1 MKRIYK
7 INKVFIFMMALALT
21 LTSCEYGTTNEDP
34 TRPGGDI
41 IPINA
46 IMPIMQTQSHR
57 NITAGLGRLS
67 GIVMQQWIGFDAQQV
82 AYTSYVIGETDTD
95 NFWDTGIYTG
105 SMRDCVDIISR
116 STDTEGVH
124 SRGVAKIYLA
134 ANLGMTTNSWGD
146 VPFSEAFVGEEN
158 LNPAYDT
165 QESIYAEIFR
175 LLNEAEA
182 DLLATDALGSIQGSL
197 VTLSNAG
204 WIKVANALKARYYI
218 QLTKRDPNAANSALT
233 AIANAMDSNADQA
246 QFNFENTQ
254 NGGNALGLFGQGRP
268 NTMIIDPQFDAL
280 MTGDPRKPI
289 YIDNSGANPL
299 FYVDGG
305 TDLFWS
311 RFDAPGLLMTYAEQ
325 KFIEAEALERTGGD
339 GTAALVAAVTANMEF
354 IGVAAG
360 DITTYTA
367 GLALGG
373 TLEADIEA
381 IIAEKYKALYGN
393 TPIEVWNDYKRTGY
407 PALTPNANGSN
418 GFNPSGVIPR
428 RWLYPISERVSNPGP
443 YQEAISRQGSHL
455 LDGATWAFD

>member
-1 MKRIYK
+1 
-7 INKVFIFMMALALT
+7 MMVIAFT
-21 LTSCEYGTTNEDP
+21 LSSCEYGTTNEDP

-46 IMPIMQTQSHR
+46 VMPIMQAQSHR

-67 GIVMQQWIGFDAQQV
+67 GIVMQQWVGFDAQQV

-105 SMRDCVDIISR
+105 SMRDCVDIINR
-116 STDTEGVH
+116 STDTEGVN

-158 LNPAYDT
+158 LNPSYDT
-165 QESIYAEIFR
+165 QESIYGEIFR

-182 DLLATDALGSIQGSL
+182 DLLAEDSSGGIQGSL
-197 VTLSNAG
+197 VTLSNEG

-218 QLTKRDPNAANSALT
+218 QLTKRDPNAASNALS

-246 QFNFENTQ
+246 QFNFEDTQ
-254 NGGNALGLFGQGRP
+254 NGSNPLARFGQDRP

-280 MTGDPRKPI
+280 MTGDPRKSL
-289 YIDNSGANPL
+289 YIDNSGADPVYYN
-299 FYVDGG
+299 GG
-305 TDLFWS
+305 TNLFWA
-311 RFDAPGLLMTYAEQ
+311 RQDTPGLLMTYAEQ
-325 KFIEAEALERTGGD
+325 KFIEAEAIERNGGD
-339 GTAALVAAVTANMEF
+339 GTSALAAAITANMQF
-354 IGVAAG
+354 IGVPASSIA
-360 DITTYTA
+360 TYLG
-367 GLALGG
+367 GLSPLGG
-373 TLEADIEA
+373 TLEADISV
-381 IIAEKYKALYGN
+381 IIGEKYKALYGN
-393 TPIEVWNDYKRTGY
+393 TPIEIWNDYKRTGY
-407 PALTPNANGSN
+407 PALTPNATGSN

-443 YQEAISRQGSHL
+443 YQEAITRQGSHL
-455 LDGATWAFD
+455 LDGQTWAFD